1 MSAPHI
7 QVIALPTQAKTAESF
22 EFKPNAGTPGQVL
35 RIPAKAGVTYQLKD
49 LAREGQKAPEMV
61 KAKRVGKHLEIT
73 FESGNEGPDLVLEN
87 YYDVVT
93 DGSMS
98 LVGEAENGHMYEYA
112 VSNAN
117 SNTPLALVTPSQG
130 SVNAVLGSAEFIQS
144 SGAALSEQ
152 SLTPLFALLGGV
164 GIAGVSGA
172 VQGKQD
178 NAASAAALKTLQAAA
193 QANNASTSTT
203 SLETYSA
210 AGITGVTQDNLA
222 AINNA
227 LNTAAVSGTHVDT
240 AAKVQAIVDAY
251 NAILG
256 EANGA
261 TPDTTPSSVDTVA
274 EINELARIANAI
286 QLVATGG
293 KPNPTLTAADFDKAG
308 ITGVTDA
315 NLAAVV
321 ASLMSKADN
330 GTQSDSLKELQDVVT
345 TANNALAKFEAYKN
359 GRSDDPEALTVDD
372 YAEAG
377 ITGVT
382 TDNLAAVNA
391 QVLA

>member
-261 TPDTTPSSVDTVA
+261 TPDTTPVGNPTASQYQAIGANIGLAATNAKNLALLNDIVGAKEKSSVDTVA

-345 TANNALAKFEAYKN
+345 TANNALAKFE
-359 GRSDDPEALTVDD
+359 
-372 YAEAG
+372 
-377 ITGVT
+377 
-382 TDNLAAVNA
+382 
-391 QVLA
+391 